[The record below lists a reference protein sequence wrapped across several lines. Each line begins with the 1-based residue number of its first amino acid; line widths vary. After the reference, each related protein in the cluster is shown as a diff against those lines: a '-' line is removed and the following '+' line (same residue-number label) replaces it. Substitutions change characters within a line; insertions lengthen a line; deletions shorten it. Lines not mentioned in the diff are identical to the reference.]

1 MARTRKCPN
10 CGAVVVKTRD
20 TCPHCQSSM
29 AAAPRW
35 DDPSQSRA
43 KREGKLRAANI
54 RMRNS
59 GAVLFGVG
67 ILLMT
72 QGERIGKL
80 VIIGVISIVIGTIL
94 FLWGW
99 KLLQVGK

>member
-1 MARTRKCPN
+1 
-10 CGAVVVKTRD
+10 
-20 TCPHCQSSM
+20 M

-43 KREGKLRAANI
+43 QRAKKLRGANV

-59 GAVLFGVG
+59 GAMLFGVG

-72 QGERIGKL
+72 QGREMGKL
-80 VIIGVISIVIGTIL
+80 LILGVLSIVIGTVL

-99 KLLQVGK
+99 KLLQMEE